1 VTLLTSAVDHCAA
14 SVPLLLGTSQAAINQ
29 YLLPSG
35 PTAANLPHA
44 AAAVDNWDRQTDGH
58 RIIT

>member
-1 VTLLTSAVDHCAA
+1 VTLLTFAVDHCAA
-14 SVPLLLGTSQAAINQ
+14 LVPLLLGTSQPANQ